1 MSEESRRADEEALMA
16 AQLAGSIAGSLR
28 QVAQSRVGG
37 TDISKSPI
45 LDPRSFLTKEQ
56 RMAAQRGQQQ
66 QRNPQQRQQ
75 PSVNLEDTSS
85 DPSLAPRV
93 NLIKLPEGVK
103 MRDVLEPFIPQ
114 QAGADNAPAPV
125 LTGLVQQAPA
135 KDSEQLEMN
144 FSQQATNNDIFNRL
158 DSIESRLSTIIRL
171 LNKKE
176 ENKDAEACTDKK
188 KSV

>member
-37 TDISKSPI
+37 TDISKTPI
-45 LDPRSFLTKEQ
+45 IDPRAFLTKEQ
-56 RMAAQRGQQQ
+56 QQAAQRGQQQ

-75 PSVNLEDTSS
+75 APVNMDDPTSDS
-85 DPSLAPRV
+85 SLAPRV
-93 NLIKLPEGVK
+93 NLIKLPEGVN
-103 MRDVLEPFIPQ
+103 MRDVLEPFIPA
-114 QAGADNAPAPV
+114 QAGVLSTPAALPTESAVIPV
-125 LTGLVQQAPA
+125 R
-135 KDSEQLEMN
+135 DSGQLEMN
-144 FSQQATNNDIFNRL
+144 FSQQVTNNDIYNRL
-158 DSIESRLSTIIRL
+158 DSIDSKLSIIIKL

-176 ENKDAEACTDKK
+176 EVNAATTVTDKK